1 MNDNI
6 WDLSKPRITV
16 HPDDAIADILAYAN
30 TIPGQPTTAN
40 GYNSWPQRRYSK
52 DTIRRLFGDWSSACE
67 KANIPFK
74 KTHQY
79 TIEHLISHIE
89 KVAEW
94 RKARPS
100 IEDLRRYND
109 KFGTTITY
117 DAYKRRWGGYKLFIE
132 AFAQFKMGQISKDEL
147 TKLADAKPK
156 RKTIS
161 ASLRA
166 KVFERDNWR
175 CKDCGKSAS
184 DDVTLH
190 VHHINP
196 VSHGGV
202 NDLDNLVTNCSDCN
216 LGKSDKI
223 LR

>member
-1 MNDNI
+1 MVD
-6 WDLSKPRITV
+6 
-16 HPDDAIADILAYAN
+16 HFN
-30 TIPGQPTTAN
+30 TYLYQKRGF
-40 GYNSWPQRRYSK
+40 YYFSRRVPK
-52 DTIRRLFGDWSSACE
+52 
-67 KANIPFK
+67 
-74 KTHQY
+74 
-79 TIEHLISHIE
+79 
-89 KVAEW
+89 
-94 RKARPS
+94 
-100 IEDLRRYND
+100 
-109 KFGTTITY
+109 
-117 DAYKRRWGGYKLFIE
+117 
-132 AFAQFKMGQISKDEL
+132 EL
-147 TKLADAKPK
+147 HYCHAKPK

-202 NDLDNLVTNCSDCN
+202 NDLDNLVINCSDCN